1 MKNQLLNFNRE
12 GQGKPLIVIHGL
24 FGSARNWRGL
34 CKTFAQD
41 YEVFTLDLRNHGDS
55 FHDDAMSYEVMAQ
68 DVYDFMQEM
77 GLSSTHILGHS
88 MGGKVAMKLCHEHP
102 ESIDKLVVADIAP
115 VNYQHEYDDMVDA
128 VLALDLAEVGSR
140 KSADLALTPN
150 IPDQRI
156 RLFLLQNLAFDRE
169 MPYWNLNWSAIKHNM
184 DKITGFESITDWSL
198 DTQSLF
204 IRGDLS
210 DYVNDEGWAFI
221 KQHFRNASLQ
231 TVESAG
237 HWLHAEQPKAF
248 AHAVMAYLSQPE

>member
-24 FGSARNWRGL
+24 FGSARNWKGL
-34 CKTFAQD
+34 CKIFAQQ

-68 DVYDFMQEM
+68 DVYYFMREL
-77 GLSSTHILGHS
+77 GLTSAHVLGHS

-102 ESIDKLVVADIAP
+102 ECIDKLVVADIAP
-115 VNYQHEYDDMVDA
+115 VSYQHEYNDMVEA
-128 VLALDLAEVGSR
+128 VLALDLAKIGSR
-140 KSADLALTPN
+140 KSADLALASD

-169 MPYWNLNWSAIKHNM
+169 SPYWNLNWGAIKHNM
-184 DKITGFESITDWSL
+184 ELITGFEGIKDWSL
-198 DTQSLF
+198 DTPSLF

-210 DYVNDEGWAFI
+210 DYVNDEGWALI
-221 KQHFRNASLQ
+221 QQHFKNATLH
-231 TVESAG
+231 TVDSAG

-248 AHAVMAYLSQPE
+248 AQAVMAYLSQPE